1 MANPNTLQMSP
12 RKEAAVSFLK
22 LVGGGKVREAYKAYV
37 APDFCHHNAYFKG
50 DAESLARGMEDN
62 HKQFPS
68 KVLEIQ
74 RVLEDGQFVA
84 VHLRVRLT
92 PDGADIALIH
102 IFRFEGDRIV
112 EMWEAGQQVPEHSPN
127 DNGVF

>member
-1 MANPNTLQMSP
+1 MANSNTPTMSP

-22 LVGGGKVREAYKAYV
+22 LSGGGKVREAYKSYV
-37 APDFCHHNAYFKG
+37 APDFRHHNAYFKG

-62 HKQFPS
+62 HKEFPN

-74 RVLEDGQFVA
+74 RVLEDGLFVA

-92 PDGADIALIH
+92 ADGVDIALIH
-102 IFRFEGDRIV
+102 IFRFEGNRIA
-112 EMWEAGQQVPEHSPN
+112 ELWEAAQQVPEHSPN